1 MARFHFDIHENDRF
15 IADDEGRYLDDE
27 ERVRALATGA
37 SIARDAFIEGSASR
51 VVIDVRKDDA
61 HFMRVVISLS
71 LEWRQRACGAVIT
84 G

>member
-1 MARFHFDIHENDRF
+1 MACFHFDIHENDRF

-27 ERVRALATGA
+27 ERVRALAVATGA
-37 SIARDAFIEGSASR
+37 SIARDAFVEGSASR

-71 LEWRQRACGAVIT
+71 LE
-84 G
+84 

>member
-1 MARFHFDIHENDRF
+1 MACFHFDIHENDRF

-27 ERVRALATGA
+27 ERVRALAVVTGA
-37 SIARDAFIEGSASR
+37 SIARDAFVEGSASR

-71 LEWRQRACGAVIT
+71 LE
-84 G
+84 

>member
-1 MARFHFDIHENDRF
+1 MACFHFDIHENDRF

-27 ERVRALATGA
+27 ERVRALGVATGA
-37 SIARDAFIEGSASR
+37 SIARDAFVEGSASR

-71 LEWRQRACGAVIT
+71 LE
-84 G
+84 

>member
-1 MARFHFDIHENDRF
+1 MACFHFDIHENDRF

-27 ERVRALATGA
+27 ERVRALAFATGA
-37 SIARDAFIEGSASR
+37 SIARDAFVEGSASR

-71 LEWRQRACGAVIT
+71 LE
-84 G
+84 